1 MNGTNIAL
9 AIALAVIILG
19 GRALEDYA
27 PSDHQQAQAAT
38 DDLADAQ
45 ADARHSDRLQRT
57 AQRVCIAAMGPTS
70 RVSWTPENEL
80 RCLPGDRSQG
90 GAL

>member
-9 AIALAVIILG
+9 AIALVVIILG
-19 GRALEDYA
+19 GSALDEYA
-27 PSDHQQAQAAT
+27 PSAHQQAQAAA
-38 DDLADAQ
+38 DHLADAQ
-45 ADARHSDRLQRT
+45 ADARRSDRVQRS
-57 AQRVCIAAMGPTS
+57 AERVCIAAMGPTS